1 MQISVKDNIKEITKW
16 TTSVQ
21 KKQIPFATAM
31 AINATLGIGKGNT
44 GNKLDKVLG
53 QQMEQKLNNPTPAT
67 KKAFYRLRATKTK
80 LRGVLGFRDW
90 AAKYMQ
96 YQIEGGTRSSGKKFA
111 IPTSNAKLNKY
122 GNIPNKRAGVV
133 KKKNQKIM
141 TVKGMTG
148 VYETHKDRTLKLIIA
163 FKNSA
168 TYRAKFPFYKIA
180 EGYSNSNF
188 TKNFM
193 KEMNKALKTAK

>member
-1 MQISVKDNIKEITKW
+1 MRVNIKSNIKEVTKGM
-16 TTSVQ
+16 SSMQ

-44 GNKLDKVLG
+44 GKKLDKVLG
-53 QQMEQKLNNPTPAT
+53 QQMDQKLNNPTPAT
-67 KKAFYRLRATKTK
+67 KKAFYRLRATKTN
-80 LRGVLGFRDW
+80 LTGVLGFKDW

-141 TVKGMTG
+141 TIKGMTG
-148 VYETHKDRTLKLIIA
+148 VYEVHKDRTLKLIVA

-180 EGYSNSNF
+180 EGYVNNNF
-188 TKNFM
+188 PKNFI